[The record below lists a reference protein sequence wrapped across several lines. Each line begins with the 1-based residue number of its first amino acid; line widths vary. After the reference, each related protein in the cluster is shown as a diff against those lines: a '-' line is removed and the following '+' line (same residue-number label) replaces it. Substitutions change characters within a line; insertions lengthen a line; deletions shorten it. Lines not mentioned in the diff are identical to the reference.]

1 MVLLY
6 NQGLNLFASLYDYKL
21 VEAGFS
27 RDTSN
32 TIGNIAIIPIIIL
45 TFCFGRW
52 SEIVGGNRNALMLCT
67 SLMTLIF
74 FYILVVFPTDVLSIA
89 VLTFLSGLLDAWR
102 FYSMGFFI
110 NSFPLHALSGM
121 YITVLGSYANFGRLT
136 FIHTEL
142 CGKYDWKTL
151 SLMGLILQGIIVAFT
166 PRLFRWYETGDLS
179 LPK

>member
-6 NQGLNLFASLYDYKL
+6 NQGLNFFASLYDYKL

-32 TIGNIAIIPIIIL
+32 TIGNIAIIPIIVL
-45 TFCFGRW
+45 TFWFGRW

-151 SLMGLILQGIIVAFT
+151 SLMGLMLQGIIVAFT